1 MASFGNSTSQP
12 NTNLS
17 TSISLS
23 IVDQNGNVVSPNTNL
38 TAPIEIIIPRDPNL
52 FISPMI
58 LQNVTSLNSSPTNQ
72 LFNYHY
78 MNITTTLSI
87 SAHIE
92 LHPLNISLAYLLI
105 YKFDS
110 LPQLNEYD
118 GWTLFCPFNLSND
131 SIYTYF
137 IDNQQTAGHQSV
149 LFGIHEFN
157 STDLCVNYS
166 LNSPSI
172 ASKTLNSVPV
182 SNSKLNSLI
191 SSRKLNFTSDYE
203 LRFFTS
209 GCHYLDDNNNW
220 QSDNMLVSKLFS
232 LILCF
237 KIF

>member
-1 MASFGNSTSQP
+1 MIKPLASYGNSSSQP

-23 IVDQNGNVVSPNTNL
+23 IVDQNGNTVSPNTTLNN
-38 TAPIEIIIPRDPNL
+38 PIEIIIPRDPNL
-52 FISPMI
+52 IIPPMI
-58 LQNVTSLNSSPTNQ
+58 LQNVTSLNSTGSNQ

-78 MNITTTLSI
+78 INITTTISI
-87 SAHIE
+87 SVHIE
-92 LHPLNISLAYLLI
+92 LHPLNLSLAYLFI

-137 IDNQQTAGHQSV
+137 IDNQQTKNHQSV

-157 STDLCVNYS
+157 STDICNNYS
-166 LNSPSI
+166 LNTPSI
-172 ASKTLNSVPV
+172 NSKTINSLPI
-182 SNSKLNSLI
+182 NNIKLNSLI
-191 SSRKLNFTSDYE
+191 NNRKLNFTSDYE
-203 LRFFTS
+203 LRFYTS

-220 QSDNMLVSKLFS
+220 QSDNMLVSKIFS
-232 LILCF
+232 LIL
-237 KIF
+237 

>member
-137 IDNQQTAGHQSV
+137 IDNQQTAGHQSI

-157 STDLCVNYS
+157 STDSCVNYS

-172 ASKTLNSVPV
+172 TSKTLNSLPV

-191 SSRKLNFTSDYE
+191 NNRKLNFTSDYE
-203 LRFFTS
+203 LRFYAS

-232 LILCF
+232 LILF
-237 KIF
+237 